1 MRVFALPRHFALP
14 MMDTSE
20 AGTQE
25 RGMSHKPISD
35 YGIIGDIHTARNLD
49 LALRLREAPPQEELR
64 VGEPGGK
71 KEAS

>member
-1 MRVFALPRHFALP
+1 

-25 RGMSHKPISD
+25 RGMCYKPISD
-35 YGIIGDIHTARNLD
+35 YGIIGDMHSALNLD
-49 LALRLREAPPQEELR
+49 LALRHRDALPHEELR